1 MNHNRKQQFEFRER
15 QILQTAEQLLLDSGN
30 YDLTLDSL
38 AQHLDLAKGTLYKHF
53 GSKDEL
59 LVRILIDYEERMYA
73 VNAIDDGA
81 AAGVAR
87 MVLQQ
92 LFRPQRAMMFNHLEE
107 KLASTTSGLKH
118 WFAKLYQIRRERMK
132 RISAIAETYLM
143 EQNSTMPT
151 RDYLASIW
159 AVGQGGAG
167 LLNSSFYQRYLGRR
181 DTLKY
186 ALVHQMLSLPALYPK
201 NADEPKDDVLPD
213 KTILPKP
220 VVHTPPQ
227 LIKPLMPPLV

>member
-1 MNHNRKQQFEFRER
+1 MNHSRKQQFERR
-15 QILQTAEQLLLDSGN
+15 KQQILQTAEQLLLDSGN
-30 YDLTLDSL
+30 YDLTLDNL

-53 GSKDEL
+53 ASKDEL
-59 LVRILIDYEERMYA
+59 LMYILIDYEKRMYA

-107 KLASTTSGLKH
+107 KLASTASGLNRL
-118 WFAKLYQIRRERMK
+118 FAELYQVRRKRMK
-132 RISAIAETYLM
+132 RISAIAEVYLQ
-143 EQNSTMPT
+143 EQNSTMST
-151 RDYLASIW
+151 RDYLAAIW

-186 ALVHQMLSLPALYPK
+186 ALVHQMLSLPKMY
-201 NADEPKDDVLPD
+201 VD
-213 KTILPKP
+213 KTKSVETTQDLRPPKTHIRQP
-220 VVHTPPQ
+220 K
-227 LIKPLMPPLV
+227 LIKPLLPPLL